1 MNREICQLSGHRRYA
16 NGLGN
21 YEERYLSRG
30 VHEWVIDYCWV
41 FVNGDICQWKGSS
54 MEICQWDIY
63 E

>member
-30 VHEWVIDYCWV
+30 
-41 FVNGDICQWKGSS
+41 S
-54 MEICQWDIY
+54 MSG
-63 E
+63 